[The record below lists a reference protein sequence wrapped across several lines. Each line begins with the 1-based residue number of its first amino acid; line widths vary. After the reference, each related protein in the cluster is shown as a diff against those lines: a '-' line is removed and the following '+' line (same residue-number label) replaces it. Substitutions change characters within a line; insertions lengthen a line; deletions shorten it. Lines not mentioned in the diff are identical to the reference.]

1 MDKNTLDAYTHLNQL
16 MEQLMKRYHNINTC
30 QY

>member
-1 MDKNTLDAYTHLNQL
+1 MDRNTLHAYARLDSL
-16 MEQLMKRYHNINTC
+16 LSRIMARYHNINTC

>member
-1 MDKNTLDAYTHLNQL
+1 MDRNTLESYSQL
-16 MEQLMKRYHNINTC
+16 DRLLELLMQRYHNINTC

>member
-1 MDKNTLDAYTHLNQL
+1 MDKNTLNAYTNLATL
-16 MEQLMKRYHNINTC
+16 LDKILRRYHNINTC

>member
-1 MDKNTLDAYTHLNQL
+1 MDKNTLIAYTNLATL
-16 MEQLMKRYHNINTC
+16 LERIMRRYHNINTC